1 MRLKSLTNQSKEF
14 DESKNKRERKY
25 KFTSEVMTS

>member
-1 MRLKSLTNQSKEF
+1 MRLKTLTNQSKEF
-14 DESKNKRERKY
+14 DESKNKRKKKI